1 MSRKITISEFY
12 SNVCI
17 WIACILLF
25 GGIITMISLL
35 AMYVSYPVKQSVYAI
50 GYDTY
55 NMEFTK
61 IYEQGKYPIRVG
73 EEMIIIE
80 RTLQDFN
87 RDLTC
92 ITKDKILIELSV
104 GLQYQYQKEDLI
116 DKILKEFSSIDNFNN
131 FLFDRITSSIIDSC
145 LAYDVEEYY
154 TKRSL
159 IDRHI
164 YDSLIVNV
172 NNYDL
177 GATIGF
183 FQLINIQFPVEISN
197 AITQKQNIEQ
207 EALTATN
214 ERASKLTEVNTKKL
228 EMERQADIQIINAN
242 TASNVTLNQA
252 QANFQ
257 IQQVLWENR
266 AFAYLHANK
275 VLGLNSTELI
285 EYIQSDLISK
295 SNNLLTNLNFN

>member
-1 MSRKITISEFY
+1 MKRSEFY
-12 SNVCI
+12 KYVCY
-17 WIACILLF
+17 WILGILLF
-25 GGIITMISLL
+25 GGIITMITLL
-35 AMYVSYPVKQSVYAI
+35 TLYISYPVEQSEYAV
-50 GYDTY
+50 GYNTY

-61 IYEQGKYPIRVG
+61 IYEQGKYPIGVG
-73 EEMIIIE
+73 EEMIVVE
-80 RTLQDFN
+80 RTLQDYN

-92 ITKDKILIELSV
+92 MTKDKILINLNI
-104 GLQYQYQKEDLI
+104 GLQYQYQKKDLI
-116 DKILKEFSSIDNFNN
+116 NKILKEFSSIDNFKN
-131 FLFDRITSSIIDSC
+131 FLFDRITSSIINSC
-145 LAYDVEEYY
+145 LAYNAEEYY
-154 TKRSL
+154 TDRSSIDRYMYNSL
-159 IDRHI
+159 ITD
-164 YDSLIVNV
+164 V

-214 ERASKLTEVNTKKL
+214 ERASKLTEANTKKL
-228 EMERQADIQIINAN
+228 EMERQADIQIINAY
-242 TASNVTLNQA
+242 TSSNVTLNQA

-266 AFAYLHANK
+266 AFAYSHAND